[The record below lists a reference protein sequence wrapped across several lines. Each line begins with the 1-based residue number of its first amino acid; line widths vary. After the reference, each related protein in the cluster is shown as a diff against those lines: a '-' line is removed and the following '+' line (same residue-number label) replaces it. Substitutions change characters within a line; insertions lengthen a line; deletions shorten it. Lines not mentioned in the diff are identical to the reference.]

1 MKFLITFL
9 ALTIAAVVVS
19 EYQSFEIPCLTWSGK
34 NHYKSKLEINEV
46 VHSDQIS
53 SVLGAFLSTNIAQ
66 SENIDT
72 MLNDI
77 ETSPEVVVLFLESA
91 FRTDLLASGKFTS
104 LKHIMESST
113 SSITIPHAHLR
124 AHQYS
129 LVDNALREIVK
140 SSDVIK
146 IVYSGFGNSFLAYN
160 DNVHVVIPSE
170 LLGYL
175 ENADILTNG
184 VTDLLVVHL
193 DAKKSEN
200 KFSDDDKL
208 IKSVVDIV
216 STATN
221 DNYVAVFTSER
232 SLEPNVDWFP
242 QSLKVQ
248 KKRSF
253 TQYNEEPHR
262 NWFES
267 HFPGW
272 FWQAFF
278 TAIALFIIGGCGF
291 TAMASLQSPD
301 KWEST
306 RKKKLVD

>member
-1 MKFLITFL
+1 MKFLFISFL
-9 ALTIAAVVVS
+9 ALTIAAVVVG
-19 EYQSFEIPCLTWSGK
+19 ELQSFEIPCLTWSGK
-34 NHYKSKLEINEV
+34 NHYKSKSEINEV
-46 VHSDQIS
+46 VHSDQINS
-53 SVLGAFLSTNIAQ
+53 ILNAFLPNKIAQ
-66 SENIDT
+66 SENIASK
-72 MLNDI
+72 LNEV
-77 ETSPEVVVLFLESA
+77 ETSPEVIVLFLEPE
-91 FRTDLLASGKFTS
+91 FRTDLLASGKFSS

-113 SSITIPHAHLR
+113 SSITIPRVHLR

-129 LVDNALREIVK
+129 LVDSTLREIVK
-140 SSDVIK
+140 SDETNV
-146 IVYSGFGNSFLAYN
+146 VYSGFSNSFLAYQN
-160 DNVHVVIPSE
+160 NVRVVTPSDF
-170 LLGYL
+170 LAYL
-175 ENADILTNG
+175 EDAEIFTNG

-193 DAKKSEN
+193 DAKKSEK

-216 STATN
+216 SSATN

-232 SLEPNVDWFP
+232 SLEPYIDWYP
-242 QSLKVQ
+242 QSLKVH
-248 KKRSF
+248 KKRTFS
-253 TQYNEEPHR
+253 QYGEEPHR